1 MHFVVHVW
9 YFCKGKKKKERKTSW
24 KMCLIQSQ
32 ENGERMLSLK
42 KLKFDILNE

>member
-1 MHFVVHVW
+1 MF
-9 YFCKGKKKKERKTSW
+9 GISAREKKKKERKTSW